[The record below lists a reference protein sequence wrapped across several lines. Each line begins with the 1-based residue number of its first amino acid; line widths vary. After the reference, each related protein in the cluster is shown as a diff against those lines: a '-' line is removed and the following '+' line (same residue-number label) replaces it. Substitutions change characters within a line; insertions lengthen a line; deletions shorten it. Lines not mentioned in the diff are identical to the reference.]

1 MSSDNLLFDAFHL
14 QYLPGERG
22 PEEKAIFTSIIDE
35 EFSDLCLKTGVPFP
49 LTVLPP
55 SPPSVLPSN
64 HVY

>member
-35 EFSDLCLKTGVPFP
+35 EYSDLCL
-49 LTVLPP
+49 
-55 SPPSVLPSN
+55 
-64 HVY
+64 